1 MMKNTSLNYYSEF
14 QWGYRKGWVD
24 YAAPDDDDDDDDDDG
39 SRDKNGDKTVVV
51 VLVSLTQ

>member
-1 MMKNTSLNYYSEF
+1 MKNTLLNYYSEF

>member
-1 MMKNTSLNYYSEF
+1 MNSRVN
-14 QWGYRKGWVD
+14 
-24 YAAPDDDDDDDDDDG
+24 YAAPDDDDG